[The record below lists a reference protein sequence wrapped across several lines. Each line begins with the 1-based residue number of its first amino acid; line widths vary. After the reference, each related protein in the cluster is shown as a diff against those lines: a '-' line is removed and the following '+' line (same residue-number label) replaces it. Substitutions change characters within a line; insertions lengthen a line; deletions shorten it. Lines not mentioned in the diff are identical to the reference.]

1 MRRLSDVAP
10 DATEGDANSPRRGGV
25 PREGSVDIR
34 MLLCGD
40 INGSGA
46 DDDDVGGWLYR
57 AMYQGCQSVVPDRA
71 SLDGNVSLHGQG
83 KGGVL
88 QRTLSFHGSQRA
100 EVEVLNFPYWHNW
113 GATVRSY
120 K

>member
-71 SLDGNVSLHGQG
+71 SLDGNVSLHGQE
-83 KGGVL
+83 
-88 QRTLSFHGSQRA
+88 RRSSA
-100 EVEVLNFPYWHNW
+100 EDVVFPWVTEGRGEVLNFPYWHNW
-113 GATVRSY
+113 GATV
-120 K
+120 

>member
-57 AMYQGCQSVVPDRA
+57 AIYQGCQYVVPDRA
-71 SLDGNVSLHGQG
+71 SLDGNVFFAWSG
-83 KGGVL
+83 KGRGSAEDVIFPWVTEG
-88 QRTLSFHGSQRA
+88 RGGSVELSLLA
-100 EVEVLNFPYWHNW
+100 
-113 GATVRSY
+113 
-120 K
+120 